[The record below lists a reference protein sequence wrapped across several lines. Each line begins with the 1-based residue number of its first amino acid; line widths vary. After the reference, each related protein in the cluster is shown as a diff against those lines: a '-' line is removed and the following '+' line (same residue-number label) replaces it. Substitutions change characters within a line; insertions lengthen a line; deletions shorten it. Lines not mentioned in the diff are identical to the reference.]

1 GFRCCTSWLSA
12 VSYAAAP
19 ADADDNFYKVVQAIT
34 EPERLLNEYR
44 AHLSEHGGIMPESI
58 PHLLE
63 LMKSTNGK
71 LVPKCIALC
80 IISASVSD
88 VQSKLCKEGAW
99 DILLKWLQEALKED
113 NVPFLMELLNVY
125 LVLPVRLEQ
134 LTQNV
139 CPKLINSLTK
149 RCEHDAVR
157 VLAGE
162 IVKKWKGVISSD
174 SKRLESRLSLVT
186 YDFVAAEPKKKRLDI
201 IPKSDD
207 PLSTNELKHDKKR
220 PRTVKMPPT
229 LMRTAGVE
237 DVPHTHPKSRS
248 EVLAKKSK
256 LDMESKL
263 ISELP
268 IESFHQKITVT
279 PTEPRKVVA
288 EIHESPDFINALT
301 TTPCSV
307 VRKKR
312 KLPPLKPEVFPS
324 SDLIQVR
331 FSDFLLILSSSTEK
345 DSPSPCTSGMG
356 TKKSSMTSLSSSF
369 SSENRPKKRVS
380 WADEDKLQ
388 SFFYFELDESE
399 RVNVNRVS
407 VDDIRRKELSLER
420 QLFKRNNGD
429 ALISSQKWH
438 TPLPLER
445 IFLVEPGYKS
455 SERQIQTERERYVL
469 QAIYF
474 TRESIPPSAEEPDSE
489 IVEPSVPLDIP
500 LEDVSVHLNFESSNF
515 TFFFSAADPL
525 LVVKD
530 AMGSTQMSLNPEVA
544 DLVKSLA
551 ANLSATPSVI
561 TASSSVTPENSQPV
575 FAPKPLDSTV
585 PWNEPNH
592 VAESGTASDQSL
604 QRELWDVLEE
614 NYPDLNVRELSADR
628 IRDLLEPLRDQLVAR
643 GIFQLP
649 YAEKYPVLFPPPQL
663 SPPRPHSSYGMRPG
677 LAIDL
682 ETFRRLL
689 KRHHRCALISPQ
701 KKSLETISGLTTY
714 LVCSKMYPIDWYLV
728 IVKADRPEF
737 PKRVDLTL
745 EISENNCQSMPVTLM
760 LYKLSLEGAIRT
772 VLQKGYKYRRA
783 YWRLICIDSYDGVEV
798 SIKTG
803 LRVFDSTCKIICSVK
818 IFIRMLDD
826 LCLILSAYR
835 EQMGGLELSASNP
848 KQIRDGSVVKVRTF
862 RSEESSFGKKPD
874 WTLTIILE
882 SDWLSHNSI
891 VLSMLT
897 RIRNAKTKIGV
908 NEAERTKIKTCQRR
922 MKMENFVTLIPE
934 TSKSTGKECRFDK
947 LSNKPWLYGSEA
959 SVFNTDVML
968 SMVMNL
974 PYLKGLF
981 SPRFCSLP
989 TQSLLNLT
997 KTLVKYADDNEV
1009 RRAHYRTPTGSNGI
1023 LKTQVSG
1030 YKISTLNVRE
1040 SSKSELFHKRTLFLE
1055 YGQFSFIRNLTL
1067 SISFS
1072 VISSLFIHRFK
1083 RNVRK
1088 CCTIIKWHIWL
1099 ASASGNILTHFLAG
1113 ESIQRDADAY
1123 ASLLYLTAIPAPVPG
1138 AGKETRRQGS
1148 QQLFLQTS
1156 ELLVASS
1163 VFGTFAV
1170 APFRY
1175 LTAIP
1180 PNGSTRTGILPVS
1193 LRLSPFRSVVHET
1206 IRLVRYNRLK
1216 LGVLSYAILKRF
1228 THTTY

>member
-1 GFRCCTSWLSA
+1 MPL
-12 VSYAAAP
+12 P
-19 ADADDNFYKVVQAIT
+19 QPMQMAIT

-174 SKRLESRLSLVT
+174 SKRLET
-186 YDFVAAEPKKKRLDI
+186 AEPKKKRLDI

-324 SDLIQVR
+324 SDLIQVKDAD
-331 FSDFLLILSSSTEK
+331 SNGSSEAMDQDSSTEK

-500 LEDVSVHLNFESSNF
+500 LEDLTISDPS
-515 TFFFSAADPL
+515 SAADPL

-677 LAIDL
+677 YPGP
-682 ETFRRLL
+682 RP
-689 KRHHRCALISPQ
+689 PQ
-701 KKSLETISGLTTY
+701 
-714 LVCSKMYPIDWYLV
+714 
-728 IVKADRPEF
+728 
-737 PKRVDLTL
+737 
-745 EISENNCQSMPVTLM
+745 LM
-760 LYKLSLEGAIRT
+760 
-772 VLQKGYKYRRA
+772 
-783 YWRLICIDSYDGVEV
+783 
-798 SIKTG
+798 
-803 LRVFDSTCKIICSVK
+803 
-818 IFIRMLDD
+818 
-826 LCLILSAYR
+826 
-835 EQMGGLELSASNP
+835 
-848 KQIRDGSVVKVRTF
+848 
-862 RSEESSFGKKPD
+862 
-874 WTLTIILE
+874 
-882 SDWLSHNSI
+882 
-891 VLSMLT
+891 
-897 RIRNAKTKIGV
+897 
-908 NEAERTKIKTCQRR
+908 
-922 MKMENFVTLIPE
+922 
-934 TSKSTGKECRFDK
+934 
-947 LSNKPWLYGSEA
+947 
-959 SVFNTDVML
+959 
-968 SMVMNL
+968 
-974 PYLKGLF
+974 
-981 SPRFCSLP
+981 
-989 TQSLLNLT
+989 
-997 KTLVKYADDNEV
+997 
-1009 RRAHYRTPTGSNGI
+1009 
-1023 LKTQVSG
+1023 
-1030 YKISTLNVRE
+1030 
-1040 SSKSELFHKRTLFLE
+1040 
-1055 YGQFSFIRNLTL
+1055 
-1067 SISFS
+1067 
-1072 VISSLFIHRFK
+1072 SLFPRPDFLPAHPRPGPPPGGFRPVPPPVQNRPPPFLSGGPPPHYSRAPGPMHGGSQPPHR
-1083 RNVRK
+1083 
-1088 CCTIIKWHIWL
+1088 
-1099 ASASGNILTHFLAG
+1099 
-1113 ESIQRDADAY
+1113 
-1123 ASLLYLTAIPAPVPG
+1123 PAPYSRG
-1138 AGKETRRQGS
+1138 GGRGSQLCKFFQQGS
-1148 QQLFLQTS
+1148 C
-1156 ELLVASS
+1156 
-1163 VFGTFAV
+1163 
-1170 APFRY
+1170 R
-1175 LTAIP
+1175 
-1180 PNGSTRTGILPVS
+1180 NGSAC
-1193 LRLSPFRSVVHET
+1193 PFLHT
-1206 IRLVRYNRLK
+1206 
-1216 LGVLSYAILKRF
+1216 KR
-1228 THTTY
+1228 